1 MKETPVVVLAVIS
14 VKKGKEAEAETLMRE
29 LIPPTRAEAACINY
43 NLHRLCGDGSV
54 FMFHETWASRA
65 KLDQHLATPHLTGFL
80 SRVEPLLTQP
90 AEVKVWE
97 KID

>member
-1 MKETPVVVLAVIS
+1 MKDQPVVVLAVIS
-14 VKKGKEAEAETLMRE
+14 VKKGKEAEAEALMRA

-43 NLHRLCGDGSV
+43 NLHRLCEDGSV

-65 KLDQHLATPHLTGFL
+65 KLDEHLATPHLTGFL
-80 SRVEPLLTQP
+80 GKVGPLLERP
-90 AEVKVWE
+90 AEVKVYE